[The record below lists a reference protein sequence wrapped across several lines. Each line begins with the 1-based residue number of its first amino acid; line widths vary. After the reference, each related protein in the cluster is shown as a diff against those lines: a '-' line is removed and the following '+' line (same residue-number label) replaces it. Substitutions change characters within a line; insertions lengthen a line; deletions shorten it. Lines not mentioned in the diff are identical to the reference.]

1 MCAQALCAAAC
12 FPSSFPLLVIC
23 PKLMRHIWSAAVQ
36 DWLPHTLAPLPHNL
50 WVLQSGK
57 DIKKAEE
64 QGMPHTK
71 VNDGCGAL
79 WGMWERVGAG

>member
-1 MCAQALCAAAC
+1 
-12 FPSSFPLLVIC
+12 
-23 PKLMRHIWSAAVQ
+23 MRHIWSAAVQ

-71 VNDGCGAL
+71 VEFGG
-79 WGMWERVGAG
+79 VGAVEGVNMCGSGWELGVGRTR